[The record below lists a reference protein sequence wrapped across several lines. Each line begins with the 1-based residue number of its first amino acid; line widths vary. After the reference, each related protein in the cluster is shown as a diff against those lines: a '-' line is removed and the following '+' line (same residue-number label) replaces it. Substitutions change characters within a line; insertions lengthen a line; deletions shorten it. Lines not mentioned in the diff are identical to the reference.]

1 MLVVT
6 KRPAHDHRV
15 LICDRDAKWSASARE
30 RFGEAGIRVVQTPFQ
45 APNCNAYAERF
56 VRSIEEEC
64 LNQVIVLGD
73 AHLRRTLTAFVA
85 HYQGTESPAASTIGS
100 SRPIVSLYR
109 VSSVPSRA
117 ARLGGLA
124 TSGREARVE
133 APIASVA
140 T

>member
-1 MLVVT
+1 M
-6 KRPAHDHRV
+6 

-85 HYQGTESPAASTIGS
+85 HYHQERNHPGLHDRLIAPD
-100 SRPIVSLYR
+100 SLAPPGATGPVRCRARLSGLLRYYY
-109 VSSVPSRA
+109 RA
-117 ARLGGLA
+117 A
-124 TSGREARVE
+124 
-133 APIASVA
+133 
-140 T
+140 